1 MVHICAQMTSV
12 QTLWPACALT
22 PSEIYTCR
30 PSNDEGF
37 GQIVPLSPSPH
48 NIPLQLCPPLCHL
61 TGLCVRDLQI
71 IYPLSPAPDGSA
83 A

>member
-37 GQIVPLSPSPH
+37 GQIVLSLSPPQAMQILHHASPRILSKKIE
-48 NIPLQLCPPLCHL
+48 NKPLFPPPSH
-61 TGLCVRDLQI
+61 D
-71 IYPLSPAPDGSA
+71 
-83 A
+83 